1 MWQLS
6 FDLEATSITYLLLR
20 EYCGQLWRGCGA
32 FLEWIVADGVPF
44 LVCLVAEEVGGGLGL
59 KAEREER
66 VIVEAI
72 GFVDS
77 WVHDGGV
84 GFKEGEGLVLED
96 VGDNDFNKE
105 DAVVGVSVAADW
117 VDLEVVDGSGFRM

>member
-1 MWQLS
+1 VGN
-6 FDLEATSITYLLLR
+6 
-20 EYCGQLWRGCGA
+20 CGVVVVRSWSGA

-44 LVCLVAEEVGGGLGL
+44 LVCLVAEEVGGGLRL

-66 VIVEAI
+66 VIVEAG

-77 WVHDGGV
+77 WVHDGSV
-84 GFKEGEGLVLED
+84 GFKEGEGLVVKD
-96 VGDNDFNKE
+96 DGDNEFNEE
-105 DAVVGVSVAADW
+105 DAVVGVSVVADW